1 MTPDK
6 LQYDDKSYMIST
18 QATITLIPKPDK
30 DITEKIFTG

>member
-6 LQYDDKSYMIST
+6 LQYDDKSYVIST
-18 QATITLIPKPDK
+18 QATVTLIPKSDK